1 MKKTELIHIRE
12 SWQGYDERKNQY
24 PIWDMRMVL
33 TSDMRI
39 VLIFDIKMVLTFD
52 IKMVLISNVKIVLTS
67 KFR

>member
-12 SWQGYDERKNQY
+12 SWQGCDERKNQY

-33 TSDMRI
+33 TFDIRI
-39 VLIFDIKMVLTFD
+39 KLIFDIKMVLTFD
-52 IKMVLISNVKIVLTS
+52 IKMVLVSNVKIVLTS

>member
-33 TSDMRI
+33 T
-39 VLIFDIKMVLTFD
+39 FDIRIKLTFD

>member
-24 PIWDMRMVL
+24 PICDI
-33 TSDMRI
+33 RI
-39 VLIFDIKMVLTFD
+39 KLIFDIKMVLTFD